1 MNKRG
6 LYRKLARTNIRK
18 NTRTYL
24 PYIAACI
31 MTVAMF
37 YNMYFLAG
45 NSATKSGSLKS
56 MLEMGKWLVGIFSF
70 FFLFYTNSFLVR
82 RRKKE
87 FGLYNILGLEKR
99 HIAKVMLWE
108 TLYTALAGIS
118 LGLVSGILFSKLM
131 ILLLYR
137 ILHFDIAYGFSISA
151 NGLAVT
157 AVFFLVLFLLILL
170 NSLRQVHTASP
181 IELLHGT
188 EVGEKEPKT
197 KWLLAVIGVLCLG
210 GGYYI
215 AIATENPLA
224 ALTWFFFAVL
234 LVIIGTYCLFTA
246 GSIAI
251 LKMLRKHKAY
261 YYKTSHFVSV
271 SGMIYRMKQNAA
283 GLATICIL
291 CTMVLVMISST
302 VSLYSGMDDLL
313 DTRFAYDLKV
323 TADYRPGDEFD
334 RAQQLQKVKE
344 AAGQSACTDINI
356 RDYMELYFT
365 LVKTDDGFTADEE
378 ASSGVS
384 DIISFYV
391 LTQEDFKR
399 IGGEQLELSDGVA
412 VYDSTESVSDTFEL
426 FGDEF
431 TVEKRLDS
439 LPQKSAMQDIV
450 QVICVVVPDE
460 EMLLNLYEL
469 KTQAFGDDQGAG
481 INYIIGLDMNGSK
494 EEKMACAELVRT
506 AVSQEADNSYVS
518 YVESKQESEADF
530 YVTYGGLFFLGI
542 FLGALFVMATVLI
555 IYYKQ
560 ISEGYD
566 DAGKYEIM
574 QKVGMSR
581 QEVKASIR
589 SQVLSVFFLPLLMA
603 GVHIAFAFPIISRLL
618 ALMNLTN
625 TVLFAGCTVTT
636 LIIFAVFYAIVYAL
650 TARTYYRIVKA

>member
-108 TLYTALAGIS
+108 TLYTALAGIG

-313 DTRFAYDLKV
+313 DTRFAYDMKV

-469 KTQAFGDDQGAG
+469 KTQAVGDDQGAG

>member
-6 LYRKLARTNIRK
+6 LYRKLARTNIKK

-108 TLYTALAGIS
+108 TLYTALAGIG
-118 LGLVSGILFSKLM
+118 LGLVFGILFSKLM

-188 EVGEKEPKT
+188 EVGEKEPRT

-313 DTRFAYDLKV
+313 DTRFAYDMKV

-344 AAGQSACTDINI
+344 AAGQSACTDIDI
-356 RDYMELYFT
+356 RDYTELYFP

-384 DIISFYV
+384 DMISFYV

-439 LPQKSAMQDIV
+439 IPQKSAMQDIV
-450 QVICVVVPDE
+450 QVVCVVVPDE

-469 KTQAFGDDQGAG
+469 KTQAFGDDQGTG

-506 AVSQEADNSYVS
+506 AVSQEADNSYFS

>member
-6 LYRKLARTNIRK
+6 LYRKLARTNIKK

-108 TLYTALAGIS
+108 TLYTALAGIG

-188 EVGEKEPKT
+188 EVGEKEPRT

-313 DTRFAYDLKV
+313 DTRFAYDMKV

-344 AAGQSACTDINI
+344 AAGQSACTDIDI
-356 RDYMELYFT
+356 RDYTELYFP

-384 DIISFYV
+384 DMISFYV

-469 KTQAFGDDQGAG
+469 KTQAVGDDQGAG

>member
-108 TLYTALAGIS
+108 TLYTALAGIG
-118 LGLVSGILFSKLM
+118 LGLVFGILFSKLM

-313 DTRFAYDLKV
+313 DTRFAYDMKV

-469 KTQAFGDDQGAG
+469 KTQAVGDDQGAG

>member
-1 MNKRG
+1 
-6 LYRKLARTNIRK
+6 
-18 NTRTYL
+18 
-24 PYIAACI
+24 
-31 MTVAMF
+31 
-37 YNMYFLAG
+37 
-45 NSATKSGSLKS
+45 
-56 MLEMGKWLVGIFSF
+56 
-70 FFLFYTNSFLVR
+70 
-82 RRKKE
+82 
-87 FGLYNILGLEKR
+87 
-99 HIAKVMLWE
+99 
-108 TLYTALAGIS
+108 
-118 LGLVSGILFSKLM
+118 
-131 ILLLYR
+131 
-137 ILHFDIAYGFSISA
+137 
-151 NGLAVT
+151 
-157 AVFFLVLFLLILL
+157 
-170 NSLRQVHTASP
+170 
-181 IELLHGT
+181 
-188 EVGEKEPKT
+188 
-197 KWLLAVIGVLCLG
+197 
-210 GGYYI
+210 
-215 AIATENPLA
+215 
-224 ALTWFFFAVL
+224 
-234 LVIIGTYCLFTA
+234 
-246 GSIAI
+246 
-251 LKMLRKHKAY
+251 MLRKHKAY

-313 DTRFAYDLKV
+313 DTRFAYDMKV

-469 KTQAFGDDQGAG
+469 KTQAVGDDQGAG

>member
-1 MNKRG
+1 
-6 LYRKLARTNIRK
+6 
-18 NTRTYL
+18 
-24 PYIAACI
+24 

-108 TLYTALAGIS
+108 TLYTALAGIG

-313 DTRFAYDLKV
+313 DTRFAYDMKV

-469 KTQAFGDDQGAG
+469 KTQAVGDDQGAG

>member
-108 TLYTALAGIS
+108 TLYTALAGIG

-188 EVGEKEPKT
+188 EVGEKEPRT

-313 DTRFAYDLKV
+313 DTRFAYDMKV

-344 AAGQSACTDINI
+344 AAGQSACTDIDI
-356 RDYMELYFT
+356 RDYTELYFP

-384 DIISFYV
+384 DMISFYV

-469 KTQAFGDDQGAG
+469 KTQAVGDDQGAG

>member
-6 LYRKLARTNIRK
+6 LYRKLARTNIKK

-108 TLYTALAGIS
+108 TLYTALAGIG
-118 LGLVSGILFSKLM
+118 LGLVFGILFSKLM

-188 EVGEKEPKT
+188 EVGEKEPRT

-313 DTRFAYDLKV
+313 DTRFAYDMKIS
-323 TADYRPGDEFD
+323 ADYRPGDEFD

-344 AAGQSACTDINI
+344 AAGQSACTDIDI
-356 RDYMELYFT
+356 RDYTELYFP
-365 LVKTDDGFTADEE
+365 LVKTDDGFTSDEE

-384 DIISFYV
+384 DMISFYV

-426 FGDEF
+426 FGDEL

-439 LPQKSAMQDIV
+439 IPQKSAMQDIV
-450 QVICVVVPDE
+450 QVVCVVVPDE

-469 KTQAFGDDQGAG
+469 KTQAFGDDQGTG

-506 AVSQEADNSYVS
+506 AVSQEADNSYFS

>member
-24 PYIAACI
+24 PYITACI

-108 TLYTALAGIS
+108 TLYTALAGIG
-118 LGLVSGILFSKLM
+118 LGLVFGILFSKLM

-313 DTRFAYDLKV
+313 DTRFAYDMKV

-469 KTQAFGDDQGAG
+469 KTQAVGDDQGAG

-494 EEKMACAELVRT
+494 EEKMTCAELVRT